1 MKVLFDGEEFPLVQ
15 GKVTFAEARAME
27 SLTGHTVAEL
37 ERNPSLAESVTVI
50 QAMAYIS
57 IKRVRPGV
65 TFSDL
70 DDAVIDETVAVDE
83 EPAEDATPDPTE
95 PVVYVTE
102 AGAA

>member
-83 EPAEDATPDPTE
+83 EAEDATPDPTE
-95 PVVYVTE
+95 AVVYVTE

>member
-70 DDAVIDETVAVDE
+70 DDAVIDETVAVDDE
-83 EPAEDATPDPTE
+83 TEDATPDPTE
-95 PVVYVTE
+95 AVVYATE